1 MTTFDSIERRFVRAN
16 LVASSTPVK
25 IRKART
31 RETTSMATATIS
43 PSTETTAARA
53 ELRSINP
60 YNGQVLKTFPEMS
73 IDEVDDAI
81 AKAHERFVTWRRVPF
96 PQRAGLLHRAAGLC
110 RERRED
116 LARFMAIEMGKRIV
130 EGRAEVDL
138 CGRIFSYYA
147 DHGERFLQPQTIPSP
162 AGDGTLLNQP
172 LGVIFGIEPWNYPF
186 YQVIRFAAPN
196 LMAGNVILLKHSS
209 NVQQCAEAAEALFH
223 DAGFPPGAYTNLVI
237 SSRLAMRVLDDD
249 RVQGVSFTGS
259 DDAGALV
266 AERAGKSV
274 KKTVMELGGS
284 DPFIVLE
291 DADMD
296 LTVERAVFGRMNNM
310 GQSCVASKRF
320 IVLEKV
326 SEDFV
331 ERFRAKLAALRMG
344 DSLVDSTG
352 VAPLSSAQ
360 AAAHL
365 EDQVNRSVAAGA
377 RILIGGKRPDPKG
390 AFFEPT
396 ILTDVKKGMPAYDE
410 ELFGPVAAVI
420 VVPDEATAIEVAND
434 TKYGL
439 GGSVYTRD
447 LERGRRVA
455 AEIEAG
461 MVYINHPAYI
471 YEDMPFGGVKK
482 SGYGRETGELGIHE
496 FVNKKLV
503 RVLQ

>member
-1 MTTFDSIERRFVRAN
+1 
-16 LVASSTPVK
+16 
-25 IRKART
+25 
-31 RETTSMATATIS
+31 MATATSS
-43 PSTETTAARA
+43 PRPEARTARA

-60 YNGQVLKTFPEMS
+60 YNGQVLKTYAEMS
-73 IDEVDDAI
+73 SDEVDRAV
-81 AKAHERFVTWRRVPF
+81 AKARERFLTWRRLPF
-96 PQRAGLLHRAAGLC
+96 PERAGLLRRAAALC

-116 LARFMAIEMGKRIV
+116 LSRFMALEMGKRIV
-130 EGRAEVDL
+130 EGRHEVEL
-138 CGRIFSYYA
+138 CARIFDYYA

-162 AGDGTLLNQP
+162 AGDGALLNQP

-196 LMAGNVILLKHSS
+196 LMAGNVILLKHAS

-223 DAGFPPGAYTNLVI
+223 DAGFPDGAYTNLVI
-237 SSRLAMRVLDDD
+237 SSRLVGQVLDDD

-259 DDAGALV
+259 DDSGARV
-266 AERAGKSV
+266 AERAGKNV

-284 DPFIVLE
+284 DCFIVLE
-291 DADMD
+291 DADLS
-296 LTVERAVFGRMNNM
+296 LTVDRAVFGRMNNM

-320 IVLEKV
+320 IVLDKV
-326 SEDFV
+326 SADFV
-331 ERFRAKLAALRMG
+331 ERFRAKLAELKMG
-344 DSLVDSTG
+344 NPLDESTG
-352 VAPLSSAQ
+352 VAPLSSVK
-360 AAAHL
+360 AASHL

-377 RILIGGKRPDPKG
+377 QVLSGGKRPDPKS

-396 ILTDVKKGMPAYDE
+396 ILTHVKKGTPAYDE

-420 VVPDEATAIEVAND
+420 VVPDEAAAIEVAND
-434 TKYGL
+434 TRYGL

-455 AEIEAG
+455 AEVEAG
-461 MVYINHPAYI
+461 MVYINHPSYT
-471 YEDMPFGGVKK
+471 YEDMPFGGIKK

-503 RVLQ
+503 RVMQ